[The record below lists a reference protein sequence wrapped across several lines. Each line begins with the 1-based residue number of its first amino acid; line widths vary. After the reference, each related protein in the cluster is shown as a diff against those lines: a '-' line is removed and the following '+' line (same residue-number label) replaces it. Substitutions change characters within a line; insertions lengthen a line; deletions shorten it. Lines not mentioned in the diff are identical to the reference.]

1 MPGKGK
7 PFKKGEATGRPKGV
21 QNKITRTVKE
31 TVWAAFNELQ
41 CDPKHNIV
49 AFAKSNPKEFY
60 AIAAKLIPTEVKA
73 TVGSSVPILSLDPL
87 ADATDN
93 GTS

>member
-7 PFKKGEATGRPKGV
+7 PFKKGEAKGRPKGV

-31 TVWAAFNELQ
+31 TVLSAFNELQ
-41 CDPKHNIV
+41 GDPKHNIIS
-49 AFAKSNPKEFY
+49 FAKSNPKEFY

-73 TVGSSVPILSLDPL
+73 TVESSVPILSLDPL